1 MPWCRQRLGV
11 QRRGG
16 QNKAHEKRCN
26 VAADDATKI
35 EEEFKKV
42 LPECLQIRMTTSTK
56 MASSRFS
63 TEPKSCAVL
72 PPPKEFT
79 PTEIKL
85 RPMESTTSAGNDRG
99 QQLAQRLQK
108 EAQHCL
114 KQATDQGRAMIAP

>member
-1 MPWCRQRLGV
+1 M
-11 QRRGG
+11 
-16 QNKAHEKRCN
+16 
-26 VAADDATKI
+26 
-35 EEEFKKV
+35 

-85 RPMESTTSAGNDRG
+85 RPMESTTVPVTTEGSSLRSGFRKKPSTVSNRPPIRDAP
-99 QQLAQRLQK
+99 
-108 EAQHCL
+108 
-114 KQATDQGRAMIAP
+114 MIAP

>member
-1 MPWCRQRLGV
+1 MMP
-11 QRRGG
+11 
-16 QNKAHEKRCN
+16 
-26 VAADDATKI
+26 TKI

-85 RPMESTTSAGNDRG
+85 RPMESTTVPVTTEGSSLRSGFRKKPSTVSNRPPI
-99 QQLAQRLQK
+99 R
-108 EAQHCL
+108 EAP
-114 KQATDQGRAMIAP
+114 MIAP

>member
-85 RPMESTTSAGNDRG
+85 RPMESTTVPVTTEGSSLRSGFR
-99 QQLAQRLQK
+99 K
-108 EAQHCL
+108 KPQHCL
-114 KQATDQGRAMIAP
+114 KQAADQGAPMIAP